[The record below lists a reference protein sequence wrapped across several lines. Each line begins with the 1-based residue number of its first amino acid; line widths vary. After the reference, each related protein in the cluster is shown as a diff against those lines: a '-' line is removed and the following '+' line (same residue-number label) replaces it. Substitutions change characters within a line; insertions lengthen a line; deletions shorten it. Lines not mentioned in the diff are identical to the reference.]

1 MVILGLVLILG
12 GIAAI
17 LAALFTASG
26 TAQLVGFDLNALTVF
41 FLGVASA
48 VAVLWGWALIKHG
61 TKRSLKQR
69 KERKELSRLSEKL
82 DRVQA
87 EHRAEANADTD
98 SDTDTDD

>member
-12 GIAAI
+12 GTVAI
-17 LAALFTASG
+17 IAALFTASD
-26 TAQLVGFDLNALTVF
+26 TAQLVGLDLNALTIY

-61 TKRSLKQR
+61 TKRSLKHR

-82 DRVQA
+82 DRV
-87 EHRAEANADTD
+87 ESERRAEADPDVAQ
-98 SDTDTDD
+98 DD